1 MCEARVLLPPPPP
14 KESFILK
21 LSEMPF
27 SAFYSFIELEGV
39 LNASV
44 DSREIINLGG
54 LFTNHSPRDIL

>member
-1 MCEARVLLPPPPP
+1 
-14 KESFILK
+14 
-21 LSEMPF
+21 MPF

-39 LNASV
+39 FNASV